1 MTSQPN
7 LFALASVLSNRS
19 KPPRKAGKDRSTG
32 TWWCDC
38 ESNGCRTVRGQL
50 TAVSARTF
58 YTHQAR
64 DRDKKLGLPSAGE
77 SSAAVFHRPPVDYE
91 TRSNFDD
98 FGLDMA
104 FDLSNEAA
112 PGVGAASPSLSSDED
127 ATASEFD
134 SNFGDGIEPEHV
146 LDHGRAIL
154 DSMEAEDDHG
164 PDMPTSS
171 LLTFASNHS
180 QLDTALAASHAIP
193 QLEPLLDPA
202 DPPIPRQLDTVR
214 RHLGTLPVLRYYALY
229 ERPGKPKMI
238 FAYQSLVEW
247 LTWLLSQPGVEVAM
261 AEWRDRDPDVRLRDV
276 WDGLAWRSE
285 LDPQRRAFT
294 DHSLSLLVA
303 LGIDWFSLFRSQY
316 TSWHSTGAI
325 LMCILNLPPRLRYLF
340 SSTYIAGCTPGPKE
354 PKATAIGGYL
364 RPMLEELEL
373 LNEGMS
379 ICTHEA
385 PNAFEHALPL
395 RDDHQHRLDA
405 ERYQRPF
412 ASKADKDL
420 HERNTGARYSP
431 LLQLSYWRSVS
442 RSPVD
447 YMHCLELGL
456 AKRLF
461 HRVLIV
467 GEVITPAHLAIIQR
481 GLQTCRVPSSEQA
494 PDQRLGDPGGGSAT
508 AAHWSTLM
516 RRLLPLL
523 LFVAWRDII
532 VADDEL
538 DYVIKPVDTSAR
550 PDSDATHNTP
560 EPATL
565 LSLPSRSRVKKPR
578 KRLRIARPVNARDVV
593 RNVAQ
598 LAAATTLA
606 ARRSM
611 SLPDVDQLDAIL
623 RDYGRTT
630 AVLFGAAAIIY
641 NLHLALHLPE
651 HIRRFGPAYHFSAY
665 HFERMNGQL
674 GRTPTNRHRNGE
686 IETTYT
692 TAFVTS

>member
-1 MTSQPN
+1 
-7 LFALASVLSNRS
+7 
-19 KPPRKAGKDRSTG
+19 
-32 TWWCDC
+32 
-38 ESNGCRTVRGQL
+38 
-50 TAVSARTF
+50 
-58 YTHQAR
+58 
-64 DRDKKLGLPSAGE
+64 
-77 SSAAVFHRPPVDYE
+77 
-91 TRSNFDD
+91 
-98 FGLDMA
+98 MA

-193 QLEPLLDPA
+193 Q
-202 DPPIPRQLDTVR
+202 
-214 RHLGTLPVLRYYALY
+214 
-229 ERPGKPKMI
+229 RPYSSI
-238 FAYQSLVEW
+238 
-247 LTWLLSQPGVEVAM
+247 VA
-261 AEWRDRDPDVRLRDV
+261 
-276 WDGLAWRSE
+276 
-285 LDPQRRAFT
+285 
-294 DHSLSLLVA
+294 
-303 LGIDWFSLFRSQY
+303 
-316 TSWHSTGAI
+316 
-325 LMCILNLPPRLRYLF
+325 
-340 SSTYIAGCTPGPKE
+340 
-354 PKATAIGGYL
+354 
-364 RPMLEELEL
+364 
-373 LNEGMS
+373 
-379 ICTHEA
+379 
-385 PNAFEHALPL
+385 AFEHALPL

-692 TAFVTS
+692 TAFVTSGKVVPGVDAELGFCGLRTPPTEGSAGGGARSSLSRNF